1 MMNLEINN
9 LINNIMGVSESSQKN
24 CNESLQKFISDVL
37 GSFDCTCKSRCCEYF
52 KCINLYY
59 HCRTTNKDNIN
70 ESEEEE
76 IPQTPLSDNLLN

>member
-1 MMNLEINN
+1 MMNLDMKN
-9 LINNIMGVSESSQKN
+9 LINNIMGVSESSQKTVMN
-24 CNESLQKFISDVL
+24 HLSDVL
-37 GSFDCTCKSRCCEYF
+37 GSFDCTCKSKCCEYF

>member
-1 MMNLEINN
+1 MNHHE
-9 LINNIMGVSESSQKN
+9 KN
-24 CNESLQKFISDVL
+24 CNESLQKLIEAVL
-37 GSFDCTCKSRCCEYF
+37 GSFDCTFKSKCCDYF

-76 IPQTPLSDNLLN
+76 KPTTPLSDNLLNYKYYNLKSILKK